1 MAIINQPKKK
11 KEYKPNDDTLVTF
24 GEEAYTMRKDDPRTK
39 EAIERSKEL
48 KEEKIKEW
56 IKSGEVSIFAG
67 LNMSNA
73 REEDEDFEDYKAR
86 RKMNKNLEKIY
97 KNLGPEECK
106 KQFPMGFKYA
116 IIQDIENTNKK
127 NEPKLGALKKGQEL
141 TAVVTD
147 KEGNVLDIPVEIN
160 NDKK

>member
-1 MAIINQPKKK
+1 MGK
-11 KEYKPNDDTLVTF
+11 KEYKINNDTLVTF

-39 EAIERSKEL
+39 EAIEKSKEL
-48 KEEKIKEW
+48 KEEKVKELV
-56 IKSGEVSIFAG
+56 KSGEVSIFEG

-73 REEDEDFEDYKAR
+73 REEDEDFDDYKAR

-97 KNLGPEECK
+97 KNLGLEECK

-127 NEPKLGALKKGQEL
+127 NEEL
-141 TAVVTD
+141 E
-147 KEGNVLDIPVEIN
+147 KN

>member
-56 IKSGEVSIFAG
+56 VKSGEVSIFAG
-67 LNMSNA
+67 LSRRNA
-73 REEDEDFEDYKAR
+73 RGED
-86 RKMNKNLEKIY
+86 
-97 KNLGPEECK
+97 
-106 KQFPMGFKYA
+106 
-116 IIQDIENTNKK
+116 
-127 NEPKLGALKKGQEL
+127 
-141 TAVVTD
+141 
-147 KEGNVLDIPVEIN
+147 
-160 NDKK
+160 